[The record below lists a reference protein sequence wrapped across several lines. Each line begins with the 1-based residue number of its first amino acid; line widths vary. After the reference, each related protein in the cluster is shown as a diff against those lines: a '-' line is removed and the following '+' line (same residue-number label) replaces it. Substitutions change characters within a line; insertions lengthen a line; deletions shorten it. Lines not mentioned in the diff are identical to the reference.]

1 MLSSALS
8 QGLLILEELLK
19 QAKQYNDTFYPTH
32 FEKFTFNSSIWLLAQ
47 TAHQG
52 GPINHKQSFEKGNSL
67 PLSLENARGG
77 GLATPEAQ

>member
-19 QAKQYNDTFYPTH
+19 QAKQYNDIFYPTH
-32 FEKFTFNSSIWLLAQ
+32 FEKFTFNLLLAQ